1 MRGAAILLACAA
13 LGCASVSGRESGLC
27 PESASLHC
35 MSAPQCSMD
44 KARGCRVCQCSAP
57 TYNPV
62 TPDQRL
68 TP

>member
-1 MRGAAILLACAA
+1 MRALALLLASAV
-13 LGCASVSGRESGLC
+13 LGCASVSSRESGLC

-35 MSAPQCSMD
+35 MSAPECSTD
-44 KARGCRVCQCSAP
+44 RTRGCKVCQCSAP

-62 TPDQRL
+62 TPDKRL